1 MLCQLRATIS
11 GGSSVVAGSTTGLT
25 ASVAGGSWSSS
36 STGVASVNAS
46 GVVTGVAAGSA
57 TISYT
62 VSNGCGSAVATKGN
76 IRYRSIDWRRNRWWY
91 PGDRKNTD
99 GR

>member
-1 MLCQLRATIS
+1 MLYQLQATIS

-36 STGVASVNAS
+36 STGVAAVNAS
-46 GVVTGVAAGSA
+46 GVVTGIAAGSA

-62 VSNGCGSAVATKGN
+62 VSNSCGSAVATKAISVTPASTGGG
-76 IRYRSIDWRRNRWWY
+76 WWWY
-91 PGDRKNTD
+91 SGDRKNTN